1 MDTTKQTAEAERAA
15 GPANADLNHKPGP
28 REHKQRSP
36 RGASYRAQS
45 GKPTLKGDEMTTTN
59 KLYIVIFGLLGLIL
73 LPVTGLWA
81 LFAYLAG
88 DKYPLYALRGEN
100 VDDDLIDNP

>member
-1 MDTTKQTAEAERAA
+1 MDTTKQTAEAERAT
-15 GPANADLNHKPGP
+15 GTGGKPSRTAREP

-36 RGASYRAQS
+36 RGASYRNN
-45 GKPTLKGDEMTTTN
+45 DMTTN

>member
-1 MDTTKQTAEAERAA
+1 
-15 GPANADLNHKPGP
+15 
-28 REHKQRSP
+28 
-36 RGASYRAQS
+36 
-45 GKPTLKGDEMTTTN
+45 MTTVN
-59 KLYIVIFGLLGLIL
+59 KIYIVIFGLLGLIL

>member
-15 GPANADLNHKPGP
+15 GTANADLNHKPGP

-36 RGASYRAQS
+36 RGASYSAQS
-45 GKPTLKGDEMTTTN
+45 GKPTLKGDEMTTN
-59 KLYIVIFGLLGLIL
+59 KLCFVIFGVLAVLL

>member
-1 MDTTKQTAEAERAA
+1 MDTTKQTAEA
-15 GPANADLNHKPGP
+15 
-28 REHKQRSP
+28 
-36 RGASYRAQS
+36 QS
-45 GKPTLKGDEMTTTN
+45 GKPTLKEDDMTTTN
-59 KLYIVIFGLLGLIL
+59 KIYIVIFGLLGLIL
-73 LPVTGLWA
+73 LPLTGLWA

>member
-15 GPANADLNHKPGP
+15 GTANADLNHKPGP

-59 KLYIVIFGLLGLIL
+59 KIYIVIFGLLGLIL

>member
-1 MDTTKQTAEAERAA
+1 MK
-15 GPANADLNHKPGP
+15 
-28 REHKQRSP
+28 
-36 RGASYRAQS
+36 YRVQS

-88 DKYPLYALRGEN
+88 DREPLFALRGEN
-100 VDDDLIDNP
+100 VDDPIDNH

>member
-1 MDTTKQTAEAERAA
+1 MKHRV
-15 GPANADLNHKPGP
+15 
-28 REHKQRSP
+28 
-36 RGASYRAQS
+36 QS
-45 GKPTLKGDEMTTTN
+45 GKPTSKGDEMTTAD
-59 KLYIVIFGLLGLIL
+59 KIYIVIFGLLGLIL

-81 LFAYLAG
+81 LFACLAG